1 MAIEIFEEIAQN
13 SDEWYNC
20 RRGIVTASEL
30 HCVIANGR
38 GGAESKTR
46 AKYMRRLAGEI
57 LTEEPAERFE
67 RPEFDRGHAME
78 PEIRSY
84 YSMVNDV
91 DVKQVGFVRNGRIG
105 CSPDG
110 LVGDKGAVEF
120 KSKKPEVLI
129 EVLQAKELPSEHKAQ
144 VQGILMVTE
153 REWVDFM
160 AYWPKIPK
168 FELRVHRDEAY
179 IGSLRRGV
187 AQFYEELD
195 ALVDFLKS
203 YGA

>member
-1 MAIEIFEEIAQN
+1 MH
-13 SDEWYNC
+13 
-20 RRGIVTASEL
+20 RLRGGNRGVG
-30 HCVIANGR
+30 IANGR

-46 AKYMRRLAGEI
+46 AAYMRRLAGEI
-57 LTEEPAERFE
+57 LTGDPAETFRSNE
-67 RPEFDRGHAME
+67 MGRGHEME

-129 EVLQAKELPSEHKAQ
+129 EVLQKKELPSEHKAQ
-144 VQGILMVTE
+144 VHSILMVTE

-160 AYWPKIPK
+160 AYWPKMPK
-168 FELRVHRDEAY
+168 FETRVYRDEVY
-179 IGSLRRGV
+179 IASLRRGV
-187 AQFYEELD
+187 SQFYEELD
-195 ALVDFLKS
+195 ALVDMLRN
-203 YGA
+203 YGMAA

>member
-1 MAIEIFEEIAQN
+1 MAIEIFEEIEQN
-13 SDEWYNC
+13 SAAWYEC

-30 HCVIANGR
+30 HTVIANGR
-38 GGAESKTR
+38 GGGESKTR
-46 AKYMRRLAGEI
+46 ASYMRRLAGEI
-57 LTEEPAERFE
+57 LTEEPAETFKSAE
-67 RPEFDRGHAME
+67 MDRGHTME

-91 DVKQVGFVRNGRIG
+91 DVKQVGFIRNGRIG

-110 LVGDKGAVEF
+110 LVGNRGAVEF

-129 EVLQAKELPSEHKAQ
+129 GVLQAKELPSEHKAQ

-160 AYWPKIPK
+160 AYWPKMPK

-179 IGSLRRGV
+179 IASLRRGV